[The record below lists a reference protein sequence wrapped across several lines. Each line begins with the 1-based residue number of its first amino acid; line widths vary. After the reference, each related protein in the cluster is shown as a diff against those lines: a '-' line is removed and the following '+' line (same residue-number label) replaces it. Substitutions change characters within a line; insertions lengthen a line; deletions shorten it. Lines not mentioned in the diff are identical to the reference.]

1 MGHILLAAPPI
12 ERFHLHEQVSRRLL
26 RRGHRVTLLCTDP
39 VTHRCYDVHGMPARL
54 LAPARRPDA
63 ADLPTQELAARDL
76 RLTGNGRPEFQRL
89 LRRYRARLEHAA
101 PTLVRQFE
109 TELPDLVV
117 TFQGRSGLHRLI
129 DAVAQRYGCAT
140 THLGDGLLPGTMQH
154 DPVGIDGDASIAARP
169 TAYYRA
175 GTTDRG
181 LCEASLAAAIGDFD
195 TPPIARRFVHPPDFL
210 DGLACLATAR
220 SPAAA
225 RWALSRLR
233 AWRSESERPVPKPE
247 PNLFGL
253 PSDPFVA
260 VLLQEPHDP
269 RVLLDT
275 QHGGPHA
282 LELCRAVRRAIRSID
297 PSLGVVAIT
306 SPDLD
311 AAVVEAI
318 RADGV
323 RVRSMQAAA
332 TAIATAA
339 AVVTVNHPLAMVG
352 LLADTPVLHLG
363 SALYDLP
370 GITRRTS
377 LEQLRA
383 DLETAIHAS
392 PHPSLRLR
400 FASRVLTED
409 HIWCDAKAPD
419 PNGLRGIVHHLEAQL
434 ERSSSQPETAPYR
447 PGPGW
452 PLVRGA

>member
-39 VTHRCYDVHGMPARL
+39 VTQRCYDVHGMPARL
-54 LAPARRPDA
+54 LAQARRPDPS
-63 ADLPTQELAARDL
+63 DLPTQELAARDL
-76 RLTGNGRPEFQRL
+76 RLTGQGRPDFRRL
-89 LRRYRARLEHAA
+89 LRRYRARLDHAA
-101 PTLVRQFE
+101 PTLVRHFE

-129 DAVAQRYGCAT
+129 DAAAQRFGCPT

-154 DPVGIDGDASIAARP
+154 DPRGIDGDSSIATRP
-169 TAYYRA
+169 AAYYRS
-175 GTTDRG
+175 GSTDRG
-181 LCEASLAAAIGDFD
+181 LCEASLAAVLGEFD
-195 TPPIARRFVHPPDFL
+195 SPPTARRFVHPPDFL
-210 DGLACLATAR
+210 DGIACLASAR

-233 AWRSESERPVPKPE
+233 AWRSESERPVVKPE

-253 PSDPFVA
+253 PANPFVA
-260 VLLQEPHDP
+260 VLLQGPRDP

-282 LELCRAVRRAIRSID
+282 LELCRSVRRATQAID

-311 AAVVEAI
+311 PGVIESI

-323 RVRSMQAAA
+323 RVRPAQAAPA
-332 TAIATAA
+332 AIATAA
-339 AVVTVNHPLAMVG
+339 AVVTVNHPLAMIG

-370 GITRRTS
+370 GITRRTA
-377 LEQLRA
+377 LERLRA
-383 DLETAIHAS
+383 DLETAVHAA
-392 PHPSLRLR
+392 PHAGLRLR

-409 HIWCDAKAPD
+409 HIWCDAEAPD
-419 PNGLRGIVHHLEAQL
+419 PNGLRGIVHHLEDQL
-434 ERSSSQPETAPYR
+434 QKAGGQPETAPYR